1 MTNPSLS
8 PENVY
13 ILPSGEQGCCCMG
26 ATMDMEILR
35 ELFTGCKKAAE
46 LLGDA
51 VDAVEIPDVSD
62 VRELQNEINAALE
75 KLPPIRIDSTGRVM
89 EWMEEYEE
97 CEPGHR
103 HISHLYG
110 LHPSEQITVDN
121 TPKLAEAARKT
132 LETRLKNCLLY
143 TSPSPRDA

>member
-1 MTNPSLS
+1 MLQKL
-8 PENVY
+8 
-13 ILPSGEQGCCCMG
+13 LPTRIG
-26 ATMDMEILR
+26 
-35 ELFTGCKKAAE
+35 
-46 LLGDA
+46 
-51 VDAVEIPDVSD
+51 SD
-62 VRELQNEINAALE
+62 G
-75 KLPPIRIDSTGRVM
+75 RIM

-132 LETRLKNCLLY
+132 LETRLKMVVGIQDGVGHGLLIIMQNCGMEKLHTIILNRCLQALFIRIFLTDIHHSRLMVISELQQLLLKC
-143 TSPSPRDA
+143 